1 MADRPPACGARLLQ
15 CESRQGD
22 RRGDSLILRCAMA
35 LGATIYAFNIDLANS
50 DRATYQALD
59 LRVARHPS
67 ESETYFLTRV
77 LAFCFEYTE
86 GIAFSN
92 GLSEPDEP
100 SIAIRD
106 LTGLLRVWIDVG
118 APEAARLHRAAKAAP
133 RVVVYTHKD
142 PRVLAERL
150 GGARIHRAEALE
162 LYALDQ
168 SWLASLAARLE
179 RRMSF
184 ALTIAEQH
192 VYLSMGETTL
202 PCVIERIALSR

>member
-1 MADRPPACGARLLQ
+1 
-15 CESRQGD
+15 
-22 RRGDSLILRCAMA
+22 MA
-35 LGATIYAFNIDLANS
+35 LGATIYSFNVDLANS
-50 DRATYQALD
+50 DRGIYLPLD

-67 ESETYFLTRV
+67 ESEAHFLTRM
-77 LAFCFEYTE
+77 LAYCFEYEE

-142 PRVLAERL
+142 PRLLAERL
-150 GGARIHRAEALE
+150 GGERIHRVEALE
-162 LYALDQ
+162 VYALDPT
-168 SWLASLAARLE
+168 WLAALGAKLQ
-179 RRMSF
+179 RRMVFS
-184 ALTIAEQH
+184 LTIAEQH
-192 VYLSMGETTL
+192 VYLTL
-202 PCVIERIALSR
+202 GDDTMPCVIDRIAVPLKG